1 MRENLTF
8 SQKSPKKKD
17 QRNEKARLKTLVAY
31 LFQSLVLSFR
41 CMRGSVCRSYLII
54 DHGCEQELEWVLKES
69 LERDK
74 TNIKATLKVLFLTG
88 PGREGERE
96 TKGSSTMN
104 ILVILCLRHFDRHK
118 KKTAP

>member
-1 MRENLTF
+1 MNGER
-8 SQKSPKKKD
+8 
-17 QRNEKARLKTLVAY
+17 
-31 LFQSLVLSFR
+31 
-41 CMRGSVCRSYLII
+41 
-54 DHGCEQELEWVLKES
+54 WVLKES

-118 KKTAP
+118 KKNAP